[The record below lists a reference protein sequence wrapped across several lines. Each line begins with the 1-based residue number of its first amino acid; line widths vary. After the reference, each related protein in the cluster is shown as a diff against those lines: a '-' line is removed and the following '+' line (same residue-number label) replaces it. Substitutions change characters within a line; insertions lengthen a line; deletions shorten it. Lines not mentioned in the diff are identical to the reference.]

1 MKCPECG
8 ETLRKLTRQQWHYTE
23 CGLDHVTLDGVEI
36 WACESCKNKMPVL
49 PHIRTLHDQIAAAL
63 AKKPGRLEGREA
75 QFLRRYLHLRATDFA
90 ELLETTPV
98 TVSRWERKGYVLPA
112 PVDRYLRTLYF
123 LHKVKSK
130 AMVNPREAASSWLD
144 WLKKLR
150 GEVEG
155 FEVRIPVGARQP

>member
-8 ETLRKLTRQQWHYTE
+8 KTLKKLTRQQWFYTE
-23 CGLDHVTLDGVEI
+23 CGLDHVILDGVTV
-36 WACESCKNKMPVL
+36 WACEACKNKMPVI
-49 PHIRTLHDQIAAAL
+49 PHVTTLHDKIAAAL

-75 QFLRRYLHLRATDFA
+75 QFLRRYLRLRAVDFA

-98 TVSRWERKGYVLPA
+98 SVSRWERKGHLLPA

-123 LHKVKSK
+123 LHKVKSR
-130 AMVNPREAASSWLD
+130 AMVNPHIAASRWLE

-150 GEVEG
+150 GEVED
-155 FEVRIPVGARQP
+155 FEITISMSVRT

>member
-8 ETLRKLTRQQWHYTE
+8 ETLRKLTHQQWHYTE
-23 CGLDHVTLDGVEI
+23 CGLDHVILDGVEM
-36 WACESCKNKMPVL
+36 WACEGCKNKMPVL

-98 TVSRWERKGYVLPA
+98 TVSRWERKGSLLPA

-123 LHKVKSK
+123 LNKVKSK
-130 AMVNPREAASSWLD
+130 AMVNPREAASSWLE

-155 FEVRIPVGARQP
+155 FEVRILVGARQP